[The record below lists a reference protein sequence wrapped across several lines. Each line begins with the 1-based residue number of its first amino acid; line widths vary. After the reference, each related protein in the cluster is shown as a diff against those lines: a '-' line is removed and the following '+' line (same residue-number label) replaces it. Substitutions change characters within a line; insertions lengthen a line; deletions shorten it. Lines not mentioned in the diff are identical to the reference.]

1 MNIKKVLMLAA
12 VGMSS
17 LSAPMSAF
25 ADTQVANTADKAIVK
40 KISYTSIDNKT
51 ARKGEDV
58 KIRVDFSEDFR
69 NQIKPGDK
77 LVFDLP
83 SELHAVETTIP
94 LQKDGKGIFG
104 NVVITNGQ
112 AVLEFNELVKSY
124 DHIEGFFEIGTR
136 VVADVPENGKIDV
149 PMNLGT
155 TLQVQMLELLNP
167 TVGYNPNPLAYKGG
181 TQRLKS
187 PEIIDWD
194 MPINSTNSKILS
206 DMTITDTV
214 GKGHKLNVDSLTL
227 NGKSYKQAVA
237 DGDMTVDY
245 INESGFKLVVK
256 KEKVTGSIKY
266 TTTIDANA
274 RKQKMMPNHFKIEAI
289 AEGYLEQVWQ
299 GDRPVKNILALDGGI
314 DGDQKEE
321 HATEGVQEMPEEHTD
336 DITVPEEHIDGSTVI
351 DETNKAEE
359 TKPLPE
365 QEVQLIEETVPEE
378 QVEVLEGAKEE
389 HLNVDGTPDETHVA
403 EETKPVEENV
413 EEVIEEIAPEEK
425 LDVIEENVEHHADVN
440 QLLDET
446 HKAEQSTPL
455 VLNFGEEVEEIVP
468 VEEVDVLDVIT
479 PKPTPA
485 PKPNEKPDAKK
496 IVEPKPKVEDKK
508 SIKKAVKTTN
518 TKTENNS
525 VKKSEALPNTGSVNN
540 IALTLIG
547 LLGLVAA
554 VFVMIR
560 RNK

>member
-1 MNIKKVLMLAA
+1 MLAA
-12 VGMSS
+12 VGAST
-17 LSAPMSAF
+17 LAAPMSAF

-112 AVLEFNELVKSY
+112 AVLEFNELVKAY

-136 VVADVPENGKIDV
+136 VIADVPENGKIDV

-155 TLQVQMLELLNP
+155 TLEVQMLELLNP

-187 PEIIDWD
+187 PEMIDWD

-206 DMTITDTV
+206 DMTITDTL

-256 KEKVTGSIKY
+256 KDKVTGSIKY

-289 AEGYLEQVWQ
+289 AEGYLEQLWE

-314 DGDQKEE
+314 DGDQQEE

-336 DITVPEEHIDGSTVI
+336 DITVPEEHIDGSDVI
-351 DETNKAEE
+351 DETHKADE
-359 TKPLPE
+359 TKPLTE
-365 QEVQLIEETVPEE
+365 QEVQLIEETVTEE
-378 QVEVLEGAKEE
+378 QVEVLEGALEE
-389 HLNVDGTPDETHVA
+389 HVDGNTEGEHTHVIDG
-403 EETKPVEENV
+403 ETQILTDSE
-413 EEVIEEIAPEEK
+413 
-425 LDVIEENVEHHADVN
+425 L
-440 QLLDET
+440 
-446 HKAEQSTPL
+446 
-455 VLNFGEEVEEIVP
+455 VEEILTP
-468 VEEVDVLDVIT
+468 EQIETLKEIIEEHGAWGMVEKLLTPEVHSVDVKT
-479 PKPTPA
+479 A
-485 PKPNEKPDAKK
+485 PKAAEKKALAPKTDAKK
-496 IVEPKPKVEDKK
+496 SENVAKKATEKK
-508 SIKKAVKTTN
+508 SNVE
-518 TKTENNS
+518 KTEK
-525 VKKSEALPNTGSVNN
+525 KKSLPNTGYKENSLMVMV
-540 IALTLIG
+540 G
-547 LLGLVAA
+547 LLLLAGLSVMGTM
-554 VFVMIR
+554 VF
-560 RNK
+560 KKSK